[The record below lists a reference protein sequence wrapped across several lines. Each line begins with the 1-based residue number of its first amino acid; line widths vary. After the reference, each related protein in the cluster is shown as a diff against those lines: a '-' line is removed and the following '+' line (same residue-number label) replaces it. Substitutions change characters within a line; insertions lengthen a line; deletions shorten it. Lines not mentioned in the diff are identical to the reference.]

1 MGKRQQSSPPD
12 AGEVE
17 LAARSASSSGGGDVE
32 CNCAIMKQRAR
43 KLRTEATDAERALWV
58 PLRSRQQPWGQ
69 YIVDFVCLE
78 KRLIV
83 EVDGSQHNEQ
93 QSYDASRTGWL
104 ESQGY
109 RVLRFWNNE
118 VLSEMDS
125 VVDAIA
131 QQLAVGR
138 R

>member
-1 MGKRQQSSPPD
+1 
-12 AGEVE
+12 
-17 LAARSASSSGGGDVE
+17 L
-32 CNCAIMKQRAR
+32 
-43 KLRTEATDAERALWV
+43 
-58 PLRSRQQPWGQ
+58 GQ